1 MRITRI
7 LCPVDQ
13 SECSGKALR
22 YAAAL
27 AHAHD
32 AALDV
37 VTVIVNVIPP
47 PVPELAMMPIFV
59 SDELKAAAA
68 SALQDFINTCGVTQA
83 TARVVESATPVMGIM
98 DYAQHTRAD
107 LLVIGTHGVSGF
119 DRLVFGSTTERVM
132 HDAPW
137 PVLTVPPSARE
148 VTAGE
153 LLRWGRILCAY
164 DFSPS
169 SMAALEM
176 GRSLAQDERGKVTL
190 LHVLEMLA
198 PEEAHTVAHYEVGE
212 YVLMRQ
218 QDARKQLNAVMPDE
232 TGTWRDPCD
241 RVELG
246 SAAKTI
252 LRVAQDMNADLIVM
266 GAQGRSTLGALIL
279 GSTTHTVVRRATCP
293 VLTARG

>member
-27 AHAHD
+27 ARTHH

-59 SDELKAAAA
+59 SNELKAAAA
-68 SALQDFINTCGVTQA
+68 SALQDFIESCGVTPA
-83 TARVVESATPVMGIM
+83 TAQVVESAAPVMGIT
-98 DYAQHTRAD
+98 DYARHTGAD
-107 LLVIGTHGVSGF
+107 LIVIGTHGVAGF

-132 HDAPW
+132 HDAAC
-137 PVLTVPPSARE
+137 PVLTIPPTARE
-148 VTAGE
+148 VTTGE
-153 LLRWGRILCAY
+153 VLRWGRILCAY

-176 GRSLAQDERGKVTL
+176 GRSLAQEERGKVTL

-198 PEEAHTVAHYEVGE
+198 PEEAHIVAHYEVGE
-212 YVLMRQ
+212 YVRMRQ
-218 QDARKQLNAVMPDE
+218 QDARRQLRAVMPDE

-241 RVELG
+241 RIELG
-246 SAAKTI
+246 SASKTI
-252 LRVAQDMNADLIVM
+252 LRVAENMNADLIVM
-266 GAQGRSTLGALIL
+266 GAQGRGTFGSLIL

>member
-27 AHAHD
+27 AHMHD

-37 VTVIVNVIPP
+37 VTVIINVIPP
-47 PVPELAMMPIFV
+47 PVPELAMMPIFL
-59 SDELKAAAA
+59 SNELKIAAA
-68 SALQDFINTCGVTQA
+68 SAQHDFVNTCGATHA
-83 TARVVESATPVMGIM
+83 TAKVVESATPVMGIM
-98 DYAQHTRAD
+98 DYAEQTRPD
-107 LLVIGTHGVSGF
+107 LIVLGTHGAGGF

-132 HDAPW
+132 HDASC
-137 PVLTVPPSARE
+137 PVLTIPPSARE

-153 LLRWGRILCAY
+153 VLRWDRILCAY

-169 SMAALEM
+169 SMCALEM
-176 GRSLAQDERGKVTL
+176 GRSLAQEQHGKLTL
-190 LHVLEMLA
+190 LYVLEMLS

-212 YVLMRQ
+212 YVVMRQ
-218 QDARKQLNAVMPDE
+218 QEARKQLKAVMPDD
-232 TGTWRDPCD
+232 TSTWRDPCD

-246 SAAKTI
+246 SASKTI
-252 LRVAQDMNADLIVM
+252 LRVAQEMKADLIVM
-266 GAQGRSTLGALIL
+266 GAQGHGTFGSLIL